1 MRNLKLIIEYD
12 GGRYLGWQRQ
22 NKTER
27 TIQGKIEAVL
37 SRMVG
42 VPVEVVGSGRTD
54 AGVHALGQVANC
66 RLDTD
71 WTLEEIQEYLNHYL
85 PEDIVVKELEEAED
99 RFHARHNAQG
109 RRYVYRIW
117 NHRVPSALERRYSYH
132 VPQRL
137 DLDSMRQ
144 AAAKLVGTHDFIA
157 FSSLKKRRKSTIR
170 HIDRVDIERE
180 GPWVTISIVG
190 NGFLRHMVRIIVGTL
205 LEVGLGKEPPEY
217 VDEIFLAGH
226 RREAGVTVPPQGLFL
241 AEVYYH
247 DQLEKG

>member
-1 MRNLKLIIEYD
+1 MAEDIW
-12 GGRYLGWQRQ
+12 GGSARD
-22 NKTER
+22 KTER

-157 FSSLKKRRKSTIR
+157 FSSLK
-170 HIDRVDIERE
+170 
-180 GPWVTISIVG
+180 
-190 NGFLRHMVRIIVGTL
+190 
-205 LEVGLGKEPPEY
+205 
-217 VDEIFLAGH
+217 
-226 RREAGVTVPPQGLFL
+226 
-241 AEVYYH
+241 AEKVH
-247 DQLEKG
+247 NSPH